1 VGRDGL
7 IVVSGY
13 LGGAN
18 AGWSIAFVHNDT
30 LRIVFNR
37 PSNVFDILIPLVKAD
52 GSIAALS
59 SNDYEFSDLTPSGRQ
74 TRRFTRLNP
83 PRFALDPTERAALQ
97 RYLESSPA
105 SRLPEYAPPVYIPA
119 VAHAYARSTGTFLVA
134 VAAGG
139 DNVFVEEIAQDGSPM
154 RTFMEQGVPLP
165 VGFSDNAI
173 VLLREEAQ
181 RTVVER
187 YSLPGTKP

>member
-1 VGRDGL
+1 MGRGGL

-59 SNDYEFSDLTPSGRQ
+59 SYDYEFSDLTPSGRQ

-83 PRFALDPTERAALQ
+83 PRFALDPTERAALL

-105 SRLPEYAPPVYIPA
+105 SRRPEYAPPVYIPA

-139 DNVFVEEIAQDGSPM
+139 AWADVAADARTAESFAAPVSLLAVEHAAAVTSTMP
-154 RTFMEQGVPLP
+154 
-165 VGFSDNAI
+165 
-173 VLLREEAQ
+173 
-181 RTVVER
+181 
-187 YSLPGTKP
+187 